1 MPLFPFSHTKIRE
14 TILEWHLIANSEKK
28 ENKVQEEGLLL
39 STEIKNYLIPEK
51 KNIDYFIKIVE
62 DISLKNLTETVAKI
76 KKINQ
81 VITTYIV
88 DKNTLKSKDSLIF

>member
-1 MPLFPFSHTKIRE
+1 MQ
-14 TILEWHLIANSEKK
+14 LIISITHK
-28 ENKVQEEGLLL
+28 
-39 STEIKNYLIPEK
+39 IKNYLMPEK